1 MPADLVELLGPE
13 LASALTRKG
22 YEQLTPVQ
30 EAVLDPALAE
40 RDLRISSQTGSG
52 KTLAI
57 GFTLRNAVTPTTRP
71 ADGIARPFGVVVTPT
86 RELAKQVELELAWLY
101 APSRVLVTSVTGG
114 TSMRDDFRSLAR
126 GPGILVGTPGRLL
139 DHLKRG
145 AIDLATTRALVLD
158 EADRMLDL
166 GFKEDI
172 EAIFALA
179 PAGRRSHLV
188 SATFPREVEALAR
201 RIQTDPARVEG
212 TPLGSANADIDH
224 LIHVVKAGE
233 RIDSLVNLLLASPDE
248 QVLAFARTRA
258 DVTHV
263 CEELDAA
270 GFAVDSL
277 SGEMEQ
283 DARHRAL
290 GAFKRGD
297 VQVLV
302 ATDVAARGIDHS
314 EIARVVQLEPPN
326 DSDTYT
332 HRSGRT
338 GRAGRKGK
346 SSIMVQPAGIA
357 RLRAL
362 LGRAGVKYRF
372 APIPTAAS
380 ITAAQDEQLYR
391 ELAGETNEASEASE
405 ANEASESGDRA
416 SARPVDP
423 RAQRVAAELVASGRA
438 EHALTTLIERLRQ
451 RGAAA
456 PRDITPWQPPPEHNG
471 GHHPRARGGNDHHA
485 PRREHDR
492 KPFRNGPPQG
502 AARYPSAKRGPHH
515 APHHAPPQ
523 AVRHHAPSQ
532 AARPHAH
539 GHHAP
544 RHVPPPVNGQ
554 PKSSP
559 KHAGP
564 KHHDVERPRDLL
576 RRA

>member
-1 MPADLVELLGPE
+1 MPPADLVELLGPE
-13 LASALTRKG
+13 LANALTHKG
-22 YEQLTPVQ
+22 YERLTPVQ

-57 GFTLRNAVTPTTRP
+57 GFTLRHAVTATTRP
-71 ADGIARPFGVVVTPT
+71 SDGIARPFGVVVTPT

-101 APSRVLVTSVTGG
+101 APSRVLVASVTGG
-114 TSMRDDFRSLAR
+114 TSMRDELRLLAR
-126 GPGILVGTPGRLL
+126 GPGIVVGTPGRLL

-145 AIDLATTRALVLD
+145 AVDLAGTHALVLD

-166 GFKEDI
+166 GFKEDL

-212 TPLGSANADIDH
+212 TPLGTANADIDH
-224 LIHVVKAGE
+224 VIHVVKAGE
-233 RIDSLVNLLLASPDE
+233 RTDALINLLLAAPDE

-283 DARHRAL
+283 GARHRAL

-297 VQVLV
+297 VQILV

-346 SSIMVQPAGIA
+346 SSVMVQPAGIQ
-357 RLRAL
+357 RLSAL
-362 LGRAGVKYRF
+362 LKRAGVKYRF

-380 ITAAQDEQLYR
+380 IVQAQDERLYR
-391 ELAGETNEASEASE
+391 ELAGETAETTEPTEASAS
-405 ANEASESGDRA
+405 D
-416 SARPVDP
+416 RPVDA

-438 EHALTTLIERLRQ
+438 EHALAKLIERLRQ

-456 PRDITPWQPPPEHNG
+456 PRDITPWQPPTQSHD
-471 GHHPRARGGNDHHA
+471 HHQRARGGHEHHP

-492 KPFRNGPPQG
+492 KPFRGGPAHG
-502 AARYPSAKRGPHH
+502 SARPLPAKRGPHH
-515 APHHAPPQ
+515 APQHGP
-523 AVRHHAPSQ
+523 RHNAPSA
-532 AARPHAH
+532 AARPHAPGAH
-539 GHHAP
+539 PARKFPTPANSRAKYPTAPHDGHKPHPVSEQP
-544 RHVPPPVNGQ
+544 RHQ
-554 PKSSP
+554 
-559 KHAGP
+559 
-564 KHHDVERPRDLL
+564 

>member
-1 MPADLVELLGPE
+1 MPPADLVELLGPE
-13 LASALTRKG
+13 LASALNQKG
-22 YEQLTPVQ
+22 YERLTPVQ
-30 EAVLDPALAE
+30 EAVLDPALAD

-57 GFTLRNAVTPTTRP
+57 GFTLRHAVTATTRP

-139 DHLKRG
+139 DHLTRG
-145 AIDLATTRALVLD
+145 AVDLATTRALVLD

-179 PAGRRSHLV
+179 PASRRSHLV

-201 RIQTDPARVEG
+201 RVQTDPARVEG
-212 TPLGSANADIDH
+212 TPLGTANADIDH
-224 LIHVVKAGE
+224 VIHVVKAGE
-233 RIDSLVNLLLASPDE
+233 RTDALINLLLAAPDE

-283 DARHRAL
+283 GARHRAL

-297 VQVLV
+297 VQILV

-346 SSIMVQPAGIA
+346 SSIMVQPAGIQ
-357 RLRAL
+357 RLSAL
-362 LGRAGVKYRF
+362 LKRAGVKYRF

-380 ITAAQDEQLYR
+380 IAQAQDEKLVR
-391 ELAGETNEASEASE
+391 ELCGEVGDEIETIDASDTSDGGAP
-405 ANEASESGDRA
+405 G
-416 SARPVDP
+416 RPVDA
-423 RAQRVAAELVASGRA
+423 RAQRIAAELVASGRA
-438 EHALTTLIERLRQ
+438 ELALTTLIERLRQ
-451 RGAAA
+451 RGTAT
-456 PRDITPWQPPPEHNG
+456 PRDITPWQPPPQHPER
-471 GHHPRARGGNDHHA
+471 GHATHGRAGHDHHA

-492 KPFRNGPPQG
+492 KPFRSG
-502 AARYPSAKRGPHH
+502 APHGSARPLPAKR
-515 APHHAPPQ
+515 APHHAAQHGP
-523 AVRHHAPSQ
+523 RHQVPSA
-532 AARPHAH
+532 AARQHPHVAH
-539 GHHAP
+539 PA
-544 RHVPPPVNGQ
+544 RNAPPPAK
-554 PKSSP
+554 PRP
-559 KHAGP
+559 KHPSAALEGP
-564 KHHDVERPRDLL
+564 KHHHGAKHPRDLQ